1 MSDGRTILIVDDQA
15 EILRIFSRG
24 LEADGHVVHT
34 AETADAGMQ
43 LIASER
49 PDAVLVDL
57 KMPYVNGM
65 GMLYRLRKA
74 YPRLPV
80 AIITGM
86 QDLDTATLQEV
97 AMLDASVH
105 YKPLSIAQIQK
116 VVGELLAPKPSS

>member
-15 EILRIFSRG
+15 EVLRIFSRA
-24 LEADGHVVHT
+24 LEAVGYVVHT
-34 AETADAGMQ
+34 AETVEAGMQ
-43 LIASER
+43 LMAAEL

-57 KMPYVNGM
+57 KMPFVNGL

-86 QDLDTATLQEV
+86 QDLDKDTLQEA

-105 YKPLSIAQIQK
+105 YKPLSIVQVQTI
-116 VVGELLAPKPSS
+116 VNDLLTRK

>member
-105 YKPLSIAQIQK
+105 YKPLSIAQVQQ
-116 VVGELLAPKPSS
+116 VVGELLTRKHQ